1 MIFRVDNLTKLGL
14 ILSLMISVFS
24 LVAMAQDTPNKPA
37 DPAAET
43 TDISTKPEL
52 VEQVIVLTFPRHPS
66 IGIEYLLGKLPGTKE
81 TEAAKAEDRKNRIEG
96 FDAALKVN
104 KKLNAAQKAFVR
116 ANYDKLIKITD
127 KITDDAK
134 TKNLPTWDWIR
145 EGLEKSYTAAF
156 TLAELRKLS
165 DFFYAWEGQQALQ
178 YLEQIRREELITRYG
193 GKLKYT
199 EAEKAEHDKF
209 VATPLG
215 KRFITAYLDEA
226 IAYEQ
231 SKANAVRSTIPNADG
246 SAIYEPANLNELFN
260 KFVTENY
267 KKRS

>member
-1 MIFRVDNLTKLGL
+1 MMYKVNNWTKLGL
-14 ILSLMISVFS
+14 ILSLMFSVFS
-24 LVAMAQDTPNKPA
+24 LAAMAQDKPNKQA
-37 DPAAET
+37 DSEAEM
-43 TDISTKPEL
+43 TDPDTKPQL

-66 IGIEYLLGKLPGTKE
+66 VGIDYLLSTLPGTKE
-81 TEAAKAEDRKNRIEG
+81 TEATKAADRKNRIEG

-127 KITDDAK
+127 KITTDAK
-134 TKNLPTWDWIR
+134 IKNFPTWDWIR

-156 TLAELRKLS
+156 TLTELKELS
-165 DFFYAWEGQQALQ
+165 DFFYAWDGQQVLQ
-178 YLEQIRREELITRYG
+178 YLEQIRRAELITRNG

-199 EAEKAEHDKF
+199 DAEKAQHDKF
-209 VATPLG
+209 VATPIG

-231 SKANAVRSTIPNADG
+231 SKANAVRAKVPNADG
-246 SAIYEPANLNELFN
+246 SAIYEPANLNKLFN
-260 KFVTENY
+260 KFVTDNY
-267 KKRS
+267 KK

>member
-1 MIFRVDNLTKLGL
+1 MIYKVNSWTKLGL
-14 ILSLMISVFS
+14 ILSLMFSVFS
-24 LVAMAQDTPNKPA
+24 LGAMAQDTPNKPA

-43 TDISTKPEL
+43 TDISTKPQL
-52 VEQVIVLTFPRHPS
+52 VEQVIVLTFPKHPYV
-66 IGIEYLLGKLPGTKE
+66 GIENLLETLPGTKE
-81 TEAAKAEDRKNRIEG
+81 TEAAKAADRKNRIEG

-104 KKLNAAQKAFVR
+104 KKLNAAQKAFVQ

-127 KITDDAK
+127 KITTDAK

-145 EGLEKSYTAAF
+145 EGLEKSFTAAF
-156 TLAELRKLS
+156 TLAEIRELS

-178 YLEQIRREELITRYG
+178 YLRQIRRTELITRYG

-209 VATPLG
+209 VATPIG
-215 KRFITAYLDEA
+215 KRFITAYLDDA

-231 SKANAVRSTIPNADG
+231 SKANAVRSKIPNADG
-246 SAIYEPANLNELFN
+246 SAIYEPANLNKLFN
-260 KFVTENY
+260 KFVAENY
-267 KKRS
+267 KK